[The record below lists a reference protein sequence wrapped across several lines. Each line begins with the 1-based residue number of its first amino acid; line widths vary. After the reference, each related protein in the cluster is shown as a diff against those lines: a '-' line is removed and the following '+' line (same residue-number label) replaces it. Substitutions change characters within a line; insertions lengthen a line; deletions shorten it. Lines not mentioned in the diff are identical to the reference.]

1 MLCDLDRNELFH
13 VVSAMSG
20 QKHSL
25 SFALSHPELVCEF
38 QYTDKAIRFAKT
50 RLRSPNDIDMGM
62 VLHPFMDIEDAPWI
76 SLNASTR
83 TRLVNAAIPSHK
95 RAYVLDATH
104 CMTQSMKDHA
114 TEFEATFLSLQRQC
128 EGVVL
133 ASTGNMGASV
143 SAGMKRIGKSALIF
157 APESITEQKRC
168 RITRHGGNVVLVQG
182 TYDDAV
188 RAAISFATENPQLM
202 YSGESIIRLAGN
214 ATTSKMIVDKLG
226 RYPDYVFV
234 PMGDGAHYYGIRKGF
249 EDLRRTEYKGGR
261 AQSPVMVGV
270 QAQGCNPI
278 HEAFAD
284 DRTKVVGVVPRTK
297 ADAIAIGEPRYGE
310 PILRALRH
318 GKDRILSV
326 PEEDITDAQVSLYA
340 RTGIEVENSSA
351 VAWQAFLKSIEDA
364 SIGSDRYVV
373 VLLTGRGAV
382 GCAVRSTG
390 TCSAQSP
397 VVEGA
402 RDAPSIDAEGWVR

>member
-1 MLCDLDRNELFH
+1 MRCNLDRNALVH

-25 SFALSHPELVCEF
+25 PFALSHPELVCEF
-38 QYTDKAIRFAKT
+38 QYTDKAIRLART
-50 RLRSPNDIDMGM
+50 RSRSLNDIDMRM
-62 VLHPFMDIEDAPWI
+62 VLHPFMGIEDAPWI
-76 SLNASTR
+76 SLDASTR
-83 TRLVNAAIPSHK
+83 TRLVNAAIPTHEH
-95 RAYVLDATH
+95 AYVLDATR

-114 TEFEATFLSLQRQC
+114 TEFEATFLSLQERY

-157 APESITEQKRC
+157 VPEDITEEKRL
-168 RITRHGGNVVLVQG
+168 RITRHGGKVVRVQG
-182 TYDDAV
+182 NYDDAV
-188 RAAISFATENPQLM
+188 RSAILFAKENPQLM

-214 ATTSKMIVDKLG
+214 AATSKMIVDKLG

-234 PMGDGAHYYGIRKGF
+234 PMGDGAHYYGILKGF
-249 EDLRRTEYKGGR
+249 DDLRRVEYKDGR
-261 AQSPVMVGV
+261 SQSPYMVGV
-270 QAQGCNPI
+270 QAQGCKPI
-278 HEAFAD
+278 YEAFAR
-284 DRTKVVGVVPRTK
+284 DRTKVVGVTPRTK

-326 PEEDITDAQVSLYA
+326 PEEEIIDAQVSLYE

-351 VAWQAFLKSIEDA
+351 VAWQAFLKFIGNGSIEPH
-364 SIGSDRYVV
+364 GYVI
-373 VLLTGRGAV
+373 VLLTGRG
-382 GCAVRSTG
+382 
-390 TCSAQSP
+390 Q
-397 VVEGA
+397 
-402 RDAPSIDAEGWVR
+402 